1 LREEGLGLLLAR
13 LVSEPVLVLRN
24 CVRADRGD
32 DSLQRHFVRIAER
45 EVCNIPIPPPLGI
58 ARMKEEV
65 LDRIECSVR
74 RHRTL

>member
-1 LREEGLGLLLAR
+1 
-13 LVSEPVLVLRN
+13 
-24 CVRADRGD
+24 
-32 DSLQRHFVRIAER
+32 LQRHFVRIAER